1 MLAHVSSGVHA
12 FAPDCIV
19 RTLACHVF
27 LARPAAPPP
36 ICVISFT
43 EVIRCGPV
51 SRRLTELFTQL
62 LAAAVA
68 GSHSPRK
75 HSGSLP
81 DCTQDAARLLLS
93 TLTALRHARL
103 ACWRRDDDVS
113 PRARRLALP
122 LDYLLVARAANAVG
136 CPHTAL
142 LHTELW
148 CMDAFGVPALH
159 GEAGAE
165 FSGGSGAGAG
175 AGASAGHVSASGEGS
190 GSAVVPARS
199 SRSPV
204 DKVRLV

>member
-1 MLAHVSSGVHA
+1 MLAHVSSGVDA
-12 FAPDCIV
+12 FAPDCIG
-19 RTLACHVF
+19 RTLARHVSF
-27 LARPAAPPP
+27 ARP

-43 EVIRCGPV
+43 EVIRCGPM

-93 TLTALRHARL
+93 TLTAVRHARL

-148 CMDAFGVPALH
+148 CIDAFGVP